1 MSLPENLILIGQLF
15 HLWKK
20 KCLILMCYFDMGVVL
35 IPHSDVNNTIS
46 MFGVENILYESKG
59 ET

>member
-1 MSLPENLILIGQLF
+1 
-15 HLWKK
+15 
-20 KCLILMCYFDMGVVL
+20 MCYFDMGVVL